1 LSCHTHDSK
10 TRLICQD
17 RLGTDRHFAENAPV
31 GEQGQCSI
39 CPPIGVRVGGDGAP
53 AQSST
58 LCSLSLLLARA
69 CLGKRMIC
77 FQKEKKRQECK
88 RSVFVCVA
96 DALRKPLVG
105 RLERRVD
112 ILHCV
117 VEEERPVLRAIAY
130 LQKPSPCNSTTVVC
144 QDRLGTR
151 VETVVL
157 PRQARDK
164 RSWKTI
170 GSRRGWALENARR
183 SPPQPRRETLS
194 TIRSGTSPSQCSPAP
209 PRNAHSPSACFPTA
223 VPSLSW

>member
-1 LSCHTHDSK
+1 MISTVPSIKPSSSRTTVRFWIALHFQPFFLLSCHTHDSR

-77 FQKEKKRQECK
+77 FQKEKKRVHK
-88 RSVFVCVA
+88 KAFLVCGRRTSQA
-96 DALRKPLVG
+96 TRRAPRAARGHSALRSRGRTPGPSGDCVPTKTQPLQFNNG
-105 RLERRVD
+105 R
-112 ILHCV
+112 
-117 VEEERPVLRAIAY
+117 
-130 LQKPSPCNSTTVVC
+130 
-144 QDRLGTR
+144 
-151 VETVVL
+151 L

-164 RSWKTI
+164 RRNGRFAKT
-170 GSRRGWALENARR
+170 GSGQTFMENYW
-183 SPPQPRRETLS
+183 QPE
-194 TIRSGTSPSQCSPAP
+194 GMGA
-209 PRNAHSPSACFPTA
+209 
-223 VPSLSW
+223 